1 MLTKTKTA
9 FGQLLLNVSEKL
21 RTLSEKFGTGV
32 TGLVSTKKSRV
43 LIWDIIDGPY
53 HRSEFQQSFLDENG
67 IDEDS
72 QYMLVVKL
80 EEDGKIGQVNFWYE
94 TEEEVLAVKEYFL
107 YNIEPL
113 EVQE

>member
-21 RTLSEKFGTGV
+21 RTLSERFGIEV
-32 TGLVSTKKSRV
+32 TGLVNTTKSRV
-43 LIWDIIDGPY
+43 LIWDVIDGPY

-67 IDEDS
+67 IDEES
-72 QYMLVVKL
+72 EYMLVVKL